1 MSALT
6 REQFVKEIFELMEK
20 CAQKELPN
28 GTPRQKEKLKTLY
41 MAGLA
46 ASCGSPYAGPLMEAA
61 GFKKKKKAKKAKKA
75 KKVRT

>member
-61 GFKKKKKAKKAKKA
+61 GFKKKKKAKKAKK
-75 KKVRT
+75 VRT